1 MYKKSIFFLNFFKSP
16 KRKKAKKMNVK
27 IWVVLIF
34 FIIKLIKP
42 IVQLVEQAAHNG
54 FVVGSNPT
62 KLKIVLNNYFNEIQN
77 QKI

>member
-1 MYKKSIFFLNFFKSP
+1 
-16 KRKKAKKMNVK
+16 MNVK
-27 IWVVLIF
+27 ICIVLIF